1 MKKYVV
7 CDIGGSSIK
16 YGLMDEEGHFI
27 DKGKI
32 VTPKSLGEL
41 YQVLT
46 SIYQHYDDVAGV
58 AISMPGAIDPERGY
72 TYTSGALGYYNNTEF
87 VKELSAYIP
96 VPITI
101 GNDAKCAAN
110 AEVGYG
116 ALKDVDDAYVI
127 VLGTGIGGC
136 LVMNHKVVPGK
147 HFASGEVSGL
157 LTDYHHPKNVKD
169 VWATRCGIQGLLEHV
184 QEALGEEIQLSGIE
198 IFERANHGDEKV
210 IAGIDAF
217 AREVAIQ
224 IININTIVDL
234 ERVAIGGGISVQ
246 PLLLQLIQ
254 KNYDDIYHYY
264 QQYAFPWA
272 KVEIVNCQF
281 NNDANLIGALYQHL
295 ISE

>member
-16 YGLMDEEGHFI
+16 YGLLDEEHHFL

-32 VTPKSLGEL
+32 DTPKSLGEL
-41 YQVLT
+41 YQALT
-46 SIYQHYDDVAGV
+46 SIYQHYEDVAGV
-58 AISMPGAIDPERGY
+58 ALSMPGAIDPERGY

-147 HFASGEVSGL
+147 HFASGEVSNL
-157 LTDYHHPKNVKD
+157 ITDYHDPKNMKEL
-169 VWATRCGIQGLLEHV
+169 WAMRCGIYGLLKHV
-184 QEALGEEIQLSGIE
+184 QEALCEEVELSGIE
-198 IFERANHGDEKV
+198 IFDRANNGDEKV

-246 PLLLQLIQ
+246 PLLLELIQ
-254 KNYDDIYHYY
+254 KNYDDIYSYY
-264 QQYAFPWA
+264 QQYAFPCA
-272 KVEIVNCQF
+272 KVELVTCQF

-295 ISE
+295 TSK